1 MALPKERVQA
11 LCVYGIVM
19 LTFLGIIVTAVVATM
34 ASERTKPGMHTIT
47 VEKPISFIDT
57 TYLPQKEASDKKSQK

>member
-1 MALPKERVQA
+1 MAIPKERVQA

-19 LTFLGIIVTAVVATM
+19 LTFLGIIVTAVLATM
-34 ASERTKPGMHTIT
+34 ASERNKPGMHTIT

-57 TYLPQKEASDKKSQK
+57 TYLPKNAQPDKKSHQ